1 MTEPKF
7 DDIQVFAILNAVL
20 DKRLSARELLKVDI
34 ETLKKVQNAYFGY
47 LRATAEETNKWNL
60 KI

>member
-47 LRATAEETNKWNL
+47 LRTTAEETNKWNL